1 MRLDGGV
8 ATKRFQANESAI
20 AAIRVRL
27 GWSQRKLADLVGVDK
42 SLIAQVETG
51 RCGLSDRVLTD
62 IAREFGVPI
71 ESIAFV
77 AEEAS

>member
-1 MRLDGGV
+1 MGGV
-8 ATKRFQANESAI
+8 PKQQFTANESAI

-27 GWSQRKLADLVGVDK
+27 GWSQRRLATAVGVHP
-42 SLIAQVETG
+42 SLIAQLETG
-51 RCGLSDRVLTD
+51 RCGVSDQVLKD

-71 ESIAFV
+71 ESIVFV